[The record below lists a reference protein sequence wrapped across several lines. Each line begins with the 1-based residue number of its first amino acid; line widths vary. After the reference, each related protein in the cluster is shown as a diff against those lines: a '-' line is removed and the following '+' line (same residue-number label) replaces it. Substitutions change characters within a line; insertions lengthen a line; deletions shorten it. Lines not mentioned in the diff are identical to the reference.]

1 MPAFIGAGNF
11 KGNWNAN
18 TNSGSAADLAPPLSP
33 LLASSGT
40 TTAGYNVGTAALTAS
55 VGDYWQ
61 VTVAGSTNIDG
72 ETGWS
77 LNDWCLYA
85 SSSDKGFHWQ
95 RLSVTDTISAI
106 IVGNSS
112 ESGLK
117 NELLAS
123 ASAKSGPSIVT
134 GKQ

>member
-61 VTVAGSTNIDG
+61 VTVAGSTSIDG

-77 LNDWCLYA
+77 LNETHPNLD
-85 SSSDKGFHWQ
+85 
-95 RLSVTDTISAI
+95 
-106 IVGNSS
+106 
-112 ESGLK
+112 
-117 NELLAS
+117 
-123 ASAKSGPSIVT
+123 
-134 GKQ
+134 